1 MPANFKGILVGVN
14 DLRCDFDSDY
24 PDGGYCWIIKK
35 KDWDNGCNVCT
46 DKIYRHYKIIKD
58 FNIYFYVYKTKS
70 SDPAPDSD
78 KFRDKIFGFAD
89 VVNVEKNMYN
99 KYYNHQ
105 VKIDNIRL
113 FTHKIKLDDIKN
125 QLEYWNDWSDN
136 LFERFGLSLTQQG
149 LLVTKNDCEH
159 LQSFEFK
166 NID

>member
-1 MPANFKGILVGVN
+1 
-14 DLRCDFDSDY
+14 
-24 PDGGYCWIIKK
+24 
-35 KDWDNGCNVCT
+35 
-46 DKIYRHYKIIKD
+46 
-58 FNIYFYVYKTKS
+58 
-70 SDPAPDSD
+70 
-78 KFRDKIFGFAD
+78 
-89 VVNVEKNMYN
+89 MYN
-99 KYYNHQ
+99 KYYKHQ

-149 LLVTKNDCEH
+149 LLLTKNDCEH